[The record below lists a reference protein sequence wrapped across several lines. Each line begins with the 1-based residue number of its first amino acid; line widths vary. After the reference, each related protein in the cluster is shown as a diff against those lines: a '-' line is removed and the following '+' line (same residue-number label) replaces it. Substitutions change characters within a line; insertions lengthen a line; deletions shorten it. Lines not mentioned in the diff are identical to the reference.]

1 MLSTSTIIG
10 DKDATPRSDAA
21 VLAAYFRLP
30 NQSSQAFLSELKAL
44 SPEDKR
50 ELALGAAREMGWAV
64 TDAPGV

>member
-10 DKDATPRSDAA
+10 DKDAKPLSDAA

-50 ELALGAAREMGWAV
+50 ELVLGAAKELGCTVA
-64 TDAPGV
+64 DASAA